1 MSATGN
7 SAECFAADEEMGALC
22 SCLGDREEETQING
36 SMTPQ
41 KNVQSP
47 LDEEFAKIVESTLE
61 QWHIEGV
68 SIAVIDGD
76 NTFSEVCPPSPDYFH
91 SNELLT

>member
-7 SAECFAADEEMGALC
+7 SAERFAADETMGALC
-22 SCLGDREEETQING
+22 SCLGGDKEETQVNG
-36 SMTPQ
+36 STTPR
-41 KNVQSP
+41 KITKSP
-47 LDEEFAKIVESTLE
+47 LDEEFAKIVKSTLE

-76 NTFSEVCPPSPDYFH
+76 NTFAEVCSPRIIFI
-91 SNELLT
+91 STKP